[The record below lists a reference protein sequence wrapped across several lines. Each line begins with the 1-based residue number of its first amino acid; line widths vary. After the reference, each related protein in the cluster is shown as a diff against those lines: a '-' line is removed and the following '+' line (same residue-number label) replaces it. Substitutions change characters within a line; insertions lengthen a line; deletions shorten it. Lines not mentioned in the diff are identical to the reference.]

1 MLSSEYATYLS
12 GRCVEIKMLPLS
24 FSEFITFHNFE
35 IREMKSALGGTRKQ
49 VFDKAGE
56 HYELVKFSMHIC
68 DLAAC
73 QGLLT

>member
-1 MLSSEYATYLS
+1 
-12 GRCVEIKMLPLS
+12 
-24 FSEFITFHNFE
+24 
-35 IREMKSALGGTRKQ
+35 MKSALGGTRKQ

-56 HYELVKFSMHIC
+56 HYELREVSMHIC